1 MIPVL
6 TGALL
11 FGAALVLW
19 PGLSGRGPTAARR
32 TTGTDRGSDGG
43 NEAPEDPALHLDL
56 LGAMLAAGL
65 SLPHAVAA
73 LAATTR
79 GPQQMALQRVA
90 SALLLGVDWQE
101 AWALGERG
109 SGLDLL
115 RDSLRFGAATG
126 APSAAV
132 LFAQADQ
139 LRRRRRQ
146 EDQQRA
152 AALGTKLV
160 LPLGLCALPSFIALG
175 VVPVLV
181 ALVPRL

>member
-11 FGAALVLW
+11 FGAALLLW
-19 PGLSGRGPTAARR
+19 PGLSGAGPPAIRQTN
-32 TTGTDRGSDGG
+32 TDRGNEGG
-43 NEAPEDPALHLDL
+43 NEAPEDPALQLDL

-65 SLPHAVAA
+65 SLPHAVTA
-73 LAATTR
+73 LAAIAR
-79 GPQQMALQRVA
+79 GPQQTALQRVA

-101 AWALGERG
+101 AWALGGRG
-109 SGLDLL
+109 SGMDLL

-146 EDQQRA
+146 EEQQRA

-181 ALVPRL
+181 ALVPPL

>member
-11 FGAALVLW
+11 FGALMLLC
-19 PGLSGRGPTAARR
+19 PGLSGAGFIPAKRASGAERRRRG
-32 TTGTDRGSDGG
+32 DE
-43 NEAPEDPALHLDL
+43 EAPDDPALQLDL

-65 SLPHAVAA
+65 SLPSAVAA
-73 LAATTR
+73 LAASTH
-79 GPQQMALQRVA
+79 GPQQSALQRVA
-90 SALLLGVDWQE
+90 SALLLGADWQE
-101 AWALGERG
+101 AWAVGGRG
-109 SGLDLL
+109 PGLDLL